1 MKCALA
7 AVGFLNGN
15 IEYNKKVL
23 ADTLEKCAGKAE
35 VVLFGESFLQGFS
48 GIRFEPEYDRAMAL
62 SRTDPV
68 IGEIGAMA
76 KEFSLAVSF
85 GFIEKDCGSF
95 FSSQMTLDPGGRI
108 IDLYRRV
115 SPGWKEP
122 FAGKEYREG
131 SGFHTFDFLG
141 KKAAVG
147 LCGDFW

>member
-23 ADTLEKCAGKAE
+23 ADTLKKCAGKAE

-68 IGEIGAMA
+68 IGKGVLPCRILRLHRKG
-76 KEFSLAVSF
+76 LRLVLQLP
-85 GFIEKDCGSF
+85 D
-95 FSSQMTLDPGGRI
+95 DP
-108 IDLYRRV
+108 
-115 SPGWKEP
+115 
-122 FAGKEYREG
+122 
-131 SGFHTFDFLG
+131 
-141 KKAAVG
+141 
-147 LCGDFW
+147 